1 MFRHRGRARTLVH
14 NLKLA
19 SLLSFVA
26 GIVNVAGFFSV
37 QRLTTNVTGHFAY
50 FADEVVK
57 QHFFTAGLYLLYII
71 CFLLG
76 AFFSNLLIELT
87 SKVNQRY
94 ANAIPV
100 LAELVLLTVVA
111 VLPATIMQRYADSV
125 VCTLLF
131 TMGLQNALVTKIS
144 DSVVRTTHLTGLFTD
159 LGIEL
164 SQLFFYRR
172 PEQLS
177 RLNASVKLRFA
188 IISFFFLGGVIGGL
202 GYTRYNNRILFLAI
216 GCLFVG
222 IIYSDV
228 RYRYLLLKKKH
239 IK

>member
-1 MFRHRGRARTLVH
+1 MFRHRGQARTLVH

-26 GIVNVAGFFSV
+26 GIVNVTGFLSV

-50 FADEVVK
+50 FADEVLK
-57 QHFFTAGLYLLYII
+57 RHFFTAGLYLLYII

-76 AFFSNLLIELT
+76 AFFSNVLIEVT
-87 SKVNQRY
+87 SKLNQRY

-100 LAELVLLTVVA
+100 AAELVLLCTVAALNTTA
-111 VLPATIMQRYADSV
+111 VQRYGNIVAG
-125 VCTLLF
+125 TLLF
-131 TMGLQNALVTKIS
+131 TMGLQNALVTRIS
-144 DSVVRTTHLTGLFTD
+144 NAVVRTTHLTGLFTD

-177 RLNASVKLRFA
+177 RLRASVKLRLA
-188 IISFFFLGGVIGGL
+188 IISFFFLGCVTGGL
-202 GYTRYNNRILFLAI
+202 GYTRHQTRILFLAI
-216 GCLFVG
+216 GCLFIG
-222 IIYSDV
+222 IVYSDI